1 MEYESSVTW
10 LWWRADLGIAD
21 SGMETTAV
29 FYWHMFHCRFCLVII
44 SLGSFALWNRRCRI
58 LNSWWMPSLNWK
70 TDERYC
76 ERISFVVNH
85 VYEYV
90 YRNWSMKSSAWTLIS
105 VCFDVWIRPNK
116 STRTFWAL
124 LLCST
129 KASLTHAV
137 RTLAVCSPKWGKG
150 WSSRFSLPACRRRR
164 RHLRMLSRSC

>member
-1 MEYESSVTW
+1 MSLLLHGFDGEKV
-10 LWWRADLGIAD
+10 LGIAD
-21 SGMETTAV
+21 SGMKTTAV
-29 FYWHMFHCRFCLVII
+29 LYWHMFCCKFCLVII
-44 SLGSFALWNRRCRI
+44 SLGSLLCGTKGAE
-58 LNSWWMPSLNWK
+58 SWWTPSLNWK

-85 VYEYV
+85 VYIYI
-90 YRNWSMKSSAWTLIS
+90 YRNWSMKSSAWMLIS

-137 RTLAVCSPKWGKG
+137 RTLAVCSPRRGKG
-150 WSSRFSLPACRRRR
+150 WSSRFSLPACRHRRY
-164 RHLRMLSRSC
+164 LRKLSRSC